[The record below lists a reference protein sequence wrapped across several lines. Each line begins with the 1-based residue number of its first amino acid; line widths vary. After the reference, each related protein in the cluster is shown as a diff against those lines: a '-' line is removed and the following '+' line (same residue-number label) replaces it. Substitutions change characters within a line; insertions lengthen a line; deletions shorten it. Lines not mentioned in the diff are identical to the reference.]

1 MIEESKISMKQKEK
15 QIIAY
20 PDSLKGSSNNKR
32 FFDIPN
38 TKFLSLSLPNSANS
52 SPHRASNLTSKQ
64 QEIQLMRSKSC
75 REGRARA
82 PSDEFYLWSS
92 NASHA
97 NFSRTR
103 AMNENHTNDND
114 LRRSTEKGFKC
125 NALCLFLPGFGK
137 TKMVKSRKDGSEEI
151 IEGVI
156 SRTVSMEKFECD
168 SWASSAL
175 FHEIE
180 GGDSMNSPF
189 YDLPMEL
196 IKYNANDIN
205 ATIKSAFVFEKD
217 LKGVLKN
224 SSTST
229 SAPKSEASTRHVRFS
244 MPSSTSHNASPASCI
259 THNARKTRENFN
271 AFLEAQ
277 SA

>member
-1 MIEESKISMKQKEK
+1 MEESKISIKQKEK
-15 QIIAY
+15 QIIAH
-20 PDSLKGSSNNKR
+20 PESLKESSINQR
-32 FFDIPN
+32 LFDTPN
-38 TKFLSLSLPNSANS
+38 TKFLSLSVPNSANS
-52 SPHRASNLTSKQ
+52 SPNRASNLTSKQ
-64 QEIQLMRSKSC
+64 HEIQLMRSKSC

-92 NASHA
+92 NTSHA
-97 NFSRTR
+97 NFSRTQ
-103 AMNENHTNDND
+103 AIDENHEDNND
-114 LRRSTEKGFKC
+114 LRTRAEKGFRC

-137 TKMVKSRKDGSEEI
+137 TKMVKSRKDGSEI

-156 SRTVSMEKFECD
+156 SRTVSMEKFECA

-180 GGDSMNSPF
+180 VGDSMNSPF

-196 IKYNANDIN
+196 IKSSANDVN
-205 ATIKSAFVFEKD
+205 VPIKSAFVFEKD

-224 SSTST
+224 SSTSI
-229 SAPKSEASTRHVRFS
+229 SAPKSEGSPRHVRFS
-244 MPSSTSHNASPASCI
+244 TSTSTSHNASPASCI